1 MEIARARELLRTDRV
16 RTERLLEE
24 MAGNRRDDRTAA
36 NQSGDMFD
44 SAEPLTGQGTD
55 DSVVVELQE
64 HLAAIDRAETRSTPA
79 ATATRFEAVC
89 PFPTIVLRPIPPL
102 N

>member
-1 MEIARARELLRTDRV
+1 MPLSGRIMNEEQMMEIARARELLRTDRV

-24 MAGNRRDDRTAA
+24 MAGSRRDDRTAA

-55 DSVVVELQE
+55 DSVVDELQE
-64 HLAAIDRAETRSTPA
+64 HLAAIDRAEKR
-79 ATATRFEAVC
+79 
-89 PFPTIVLRPIPPL
+89 L
-102 N
+102 NDGHYGYSVR